1 MKFWSQMPI
10 KENPSMEDVLMLGDT
25 LDVNNPKTITL
36 QQMMDIAG
44 EKVSSVEVVE
54 ELPAE
59 GRENKLYI
67 KKISQD
73 DIYVYESYIWD
84 DNAYHQMSNG
94 GGTDEKTI
102 RQIEHRGIDIMN
114 YARGSG
120 NNGFPGD
127 VFGRIEKINNIDCIV
142 YELYSYDDK
151 QDIIKVNMDEITDM
165 HHDPSK
171 VNKPTIE
178 EGILKGLRPINITA
192 TCRYI
197 YDTNYSKPQ
206 VEIPITD
213 EMWNYPVAF
222 KGTFVN
228 THSYGDDY
236 VGTPTTSIGMVYKN
250 REGTTGTFS
259 NPLTLRECYGHTI
272 RLLVYFKFNP
282 LNGRYLI
289 KTPFYLLQEYI
300 SPEPEIRKLI
310 GSLPERIQVLDHSG
324 TSNDNSIVVFDY
336 EGNPVIKIDSE
347 MDRTGDNV
355 TINYPCDNVI
365 NRYNQKA
372 MQIKSDG
379 VTIRKPGGQDPVALS
394 VGVDKCYFGLNGQT
408 CLEVNEAKTRVL
420 TPYNYPSRFS
430 VFKDYT
436 YIVGSAIDKHLDYI
450 IYNGQNYYENQRFHV
465 ASDGYAYK
473 SEHAQESGGDIR
485 LYELGRY
492 NEVKIMDINR
502 GSEIGIK
509 DGGILIKAHHSP
521 VLQTNNNYKQLILRD
536 PFSNGDIIKTYGYEN
551 PSITFYSGSY
561 GVDGQLLRW
570 EHSDGENKNTVKLY
584 GGDSNSIIESVC
596 DLDNNHNKVITINK
610 HHGYGENTIVIRD
623 TDDEWNDYLNH
634 KEGIHFIAKRLT
646 FTPSRDDGNKENRD
660 TKTLLAAGEE
670 TINMGDNEHK
680 TITPKNEYRYTINN
694 LNYGDNQA
702 LTIDGLNNGDF
713 TIEFSIG
720 NDIPKITFSNDI
732 KFMSPPDFNSNQ
744 HWIIAVHNN
753 YAVYAKYDL

>member
-1 MKFWSQMPI
+1 MPI

-44 EKVSSVEVVE
+44 EKVSSVEVVD

-73 DIYVYESYIWD
+73 DTYVYESYIWD

-114 YARGSG
+114 YARGAG
-120 NNGFPGD
+120 GYIRTIFPGD
-127 VFGRIEKINNIDCIV
+127 VFGRIENINGINCVV
-142 YELYSYDDK
+142 YELHGYDDK
-151 QDIIKVNMDEITDM
+151 QDIIKLNMDDIILYTHVGVE
-165 HHDPSK
+165 
-171 VNKPTIE
+171 PTIE
-178 EGILKGLRPINITA
+178 KNILNGWRPINITA

-197 YDTNYSKPQ
+197 YDTTYSKPQ

-228 THSYGDDY
+228 THSYSDDY
-236 VGTPTTSIGMVYKN
+236 VDTPKTSISMIYKS
-250 REGTTGTFS
+250 REGFYGDYS

-272 RLLVYFKFNP
+272 RLLVHFNYNP
-282 LNGRYLI
+282 LNGRYI
-289 KTPFYLLQEYI
+289 TSHPYYLLQEYI

-310 GSLPERIQVLDHSG
+310 GSLPERIQVLDKDG
-324 TSNDNSIVVFDY
+324 TSNDNSIVVFD
-336 EGNPVIKIDSE
+336 ENGNPVIRIDGE
-347 MDRTGDNV
+347 EDRSGDNV
-355 TINYPCDNVI
+355 TINYPCDDEI
-365 NRYNQKA
+365 NGYNQKA

-379 VTIRKPGGQDPVALS
+379 ATIRKPGDQDSIALS
-394 VGVDKCYFGLNGQT
+394 IGVDKCHFGLNNQT
-408 CLEVNEAKTRVL
+408 CFESNEAK
-420 TPYNYPSRFS
+420 SRILENDDDTSTFS
-430 VFKDYT
+430 VYGGHT
-436 YIVGSAIDKHLDYI
+436 YIVKSARDKHLDYI
-450 IYNGQNYYENQRFHV
+450 IYNGQNYYENQRFYV

-473 SEHAQESGGDIR
+473 SEHAQESLGDIY
-485 LYELGRY
+485 LYQLKGY
-492 NEVKIMDINR
+492 NEVKIKDINR

-509 DGGILIKAHHSP
+509 DGGILIKAHYSP
-521 VLQTNNNYKQLILRD
+521 VLQTNNNYKQLTLRD

-570 EHSDGENKNTVKLY
+570 EHSNDYNRNTVKLY
-584 GGDSNSIIESVC
+584 GGDQNSIIESVC
-596 DLDNNHNKVITINK
+596 DLENNKNKIITINK
-610 HHGYGENTIVIRD
+610 HREKIDKGGRCNEIIIRD
-623 TDDEWNDYLNH
+623 APGDVEYSQKND
-634 KEGIHFIAKRLT
+634 EGIHFVANKLT
-646 FTPSRDDGNKENRD
+646 FTDPSDKYSN
-660 TKTLLAAGEE
+660 TKKILAAGEE
-670 TINMGDNEHK
+670 TIDIGDNEHK

-694 LNYGDNQA
+694 LNYDNQV
-702 LTIDGLNNGDF
+702 LTINGLNNGDF

-720 NDIPKITFSNDI
+720 NNIPSITFSNDI

>member
-1 MKFWSQMPI
+1 MPI

-25 LDVNNPKTITL
+25 LDVNNPKSITL
-36 QQMMDIAG
+36 QQIMDIAG
-44 EKVSSVEVVE
+44 EKVSSVEVVD

-73 DIYVYESYIWD
+73 DTYVYESYIWD

-94 GGTDEKTI
+94 GGIDEKTI

-120 NNGFPGD
+120 NSGFVGD
-127 VFGRIEKINNIDCIV
+127 VFGRIEKINNINCIV
-142 YELYSYDDK
+142 YELHGYDDK
-151 QDIIKVNMDEITDM
+151 QNVIKLNMDDTVYMKEG
-165 HHDPSK
+165 
-171 VNKPTIE
+171 VEPTIE
-178 EGILKGLRPINITA
+178 ENILNGWRPVNITA

-197 YDTNYSKPQ
+197 YDTTYSKPQ

-236 VGTPTTSIGMVYKN
+236 VDTPKTSISMVYKS
-250 REGTTGTFS
+250 REGRSGTLS
-259 NPLTLRECYGHTI
+259 NLLTLRECYGHTI
-272 RLLVYFKFNP
+272 RLSVYFRPFNGKFS
-282 LNGRYLI
+282 L
-289 KTPFYLLQEYI
+289 KTPYYLLQGYI

-310 GSLPERIQVLDHSG
+310 GSLPERIQVLDHVG
-324 TSNDNSIVVFDY
+324 TSNNNSIVVFD
-336 EGNPVIKIDSE
+336 ESGNPVIKIDGE
-347 MDRTGDNV
+347 LDRTGDNV

-379 VTIRKPGGQDPVALS
+379 VTIRKPGGRDAVALS

-521 VLQTNNNYKQLILRD
+521 VLQTNHNYKQLILRD

-584 GGDSNSIIESVC
+584 GGDLNSIIESVC
-596 DLDNNHNKVITINK
+596 DLDNNHNKVIRINK
-610 HHGYGENTIVIRD
+610 HREQIYRGGRCNEIIIRD
-623 TDDEWNDYLNH
+623 TDDEWNDALNH
-634 KEGIHFIAKRLT
+634 KEGIHFVANKLT
-646 FTPSRDDGNKENRD
+646 FTDPSDKYSN
-660 TKTLLAAGEE
+660 TKKILAVGEE
-670 TINMGDNEHK
+670 TIDMGDNEHK

-694 LNYGDNQA
+694 LNYDNQA
-702 LTIDGLNNGDF
+702 LAIDGLNNGDF

-720 NDIPKITFSNDI
+720 NNIPNITFSNNI

>member
-36 QQMMDIAG
+36 QQIMDIAG

-73 DIYVYESYIWD
+73 DTYVYESYIWD
-84 DNAYHQMSNG
+84 NDSYHQTSG

-120 NNGFPGD
+120 NSGFVGD
-127 VFGRIEKINNIDCIV
+127 VFGRIEKINNINCIV
-142 YELYSYDDK
+142 YELHGYDDK
-151 QDIIKVNMDEITDM
+151 QDVIKLNMDEITDM

-171 VNKPTIE
+171 VNEPTIE

-192 TCRYI
+192 TCRYV
-197 YDTNYSKPQ
+197 YDTTYSKPQ
-206 VEIPITD
+206 VEIPVTD

-250 REGTTGTFS
+250 REGTTGTYS

-272 RLLVYFKFNP
+272 RLLVCFKFNI

-289 KTPFYLLQEYI
+289 KTPYYLLQGYI

-310 GSLPERIQVLDHSG
+310 GSLPERIQVLDHGG

-336 EGNPVIKIDSE
+336 EENPVIKIDSE
-347 MDRTGDNV
+347 MDRAGDNV
-355 TINYPCDNVI
+355 TINYPCDDEI
-365 NRYNQKA
+365 NGYNQKA

-379 VTIRKPGGQDPVALS
+379 TTIRKPGDQDSIALS
-394 VGVDKCYFGLNGQT
+394 VGVDKCHFGLNNQT
-408 CLEVNEAKTRVL
+408 CFESNEAKTIVSE
-420 TPYNYPSRFS
+420 NNDPSKFS
-430 VFKDYT
+430 VYGGHT
-436 YIVGSAIDKHLDYI
+436 YIVKSAIDKHFDYI
-450 IYNGQNYYENQRFHV
+450 IYNGQNYYENQRFYV

-473 SEHAQESGGDIR
+473 SEHAQRDWDQIR
-485 LYELGRY
+485 LYQLKGY
-492 NEVKIMDINR
+492 NEVKIKDVNNQ
-502 GSEIGIK
+502 SEIGIK
-509 DGGILIKAHHSP
+509 DGDILIEAHNST
-521 VLQTNNNYKQLILRD
+521 VLKTDHNQNQLTLRN
-536 PFSNGDIIKTYGYEN
+536 PFTYGDIIKTCEGSN
-551 PSITFYSGSY
+551 QSITFYSGVD

-570 EHSDGENKNTVKLY
+570 EHSYDNNKIMVKLY
-584 GGDSNSIIESVC
+584 GGDQNSIIESCC
-596 DLDNNHNKVITINK
+596 DLGNNSNKIIRINK
-610 HHGYGENTIVIRD
+610 HHENVEKGGRCNEIIIRD
-623 TDDEWNDYLNH
+623 TPGDVEYSQKND
-634 KEGIHFIAKRLT
+634 EGIHFVANKLT
-646 FTPSRDDGNKENRD
+646 FTDPSDKYSN
-660 TKTLLAAGEE
+660 TKKILAAGEE
-670 TINMGDNEHK
+670 TIDMGENDK
-680 TITPKNEYRYTINN
+680 ISITPKNEYRYTINN
-694 LNYGDNQA
+694 LNYGNNQA

-720 NDIPKITFSNDI
+720 NDIPTITFSNDI